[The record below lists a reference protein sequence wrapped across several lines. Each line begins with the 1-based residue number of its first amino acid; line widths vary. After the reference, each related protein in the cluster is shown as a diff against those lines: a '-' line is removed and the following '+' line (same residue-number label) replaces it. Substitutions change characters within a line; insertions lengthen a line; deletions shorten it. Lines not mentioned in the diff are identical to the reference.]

1 MRVTD
6 IFQFGKKED
15 GHGGHWVAT
24 VGAATVT
31 AGAATAGAATAP
43 RPVGT
48 ATATGAAAA
57 ARGSP
62 IVGGGFTPFERG
74 RITAHSR
81 PQD

>member
-24 VGAATVT
+24 VGAATV
-31 AGAATAGAATAP
+31 TAGAATAP